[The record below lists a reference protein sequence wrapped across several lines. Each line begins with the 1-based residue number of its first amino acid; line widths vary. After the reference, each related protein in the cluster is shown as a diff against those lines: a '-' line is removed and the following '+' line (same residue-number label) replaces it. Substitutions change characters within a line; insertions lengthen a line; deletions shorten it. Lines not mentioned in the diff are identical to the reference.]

1 MTEQAQA
8 LLTSALR
15 LSAEE
20 RAKMATELIE
30 SLDDEP
36 GEDAEVLWAAEITR
50 RAERLMKEGS
60 RGVTW
65 DQLRDELCRMP

>member
-20 RAKMATELIE
+20 RAKMAAELLA

-36 GEDAEVLWAAEITR
+36 DEDVEALWAAEITR
-50 RAERLMKEGS
+50 RAERVMKEGS

-65 DQLRDELCRMP
+65 DELRDELR

>member
-20 RAKMATELIE
+20 RAKMAAELLA

-36 GEDAEVLWAAEITR
+36 DEDVEALWAAEITR
-50 RAERLMKEGS
+50 RAERVMKEGS

-65 DQLRDELCRMP
+65 DELRDELRRMP